1 MSLFASLAA
10 IGTAISSGIGAAA
23 GGIATAAGISGT
35 AGTAATLGATAGGLT
50 ATGAA
55 AGTGLA
61 GAIGST
67 VGTAAT
73 GALAGS
79 ALGAG
84 TTAAMGGDPGQG
96 ALMGAAGGALT
107 GGAMGAL
114 GSGGGAAGSAATTAN
129 EAVLNPAANAAA
141 PGVQTVGDVA
151 TDTAMHQVANAVN
164 PGSSTAASV
173 APVSSQSANGLGG
186 LGSLFGNDTVKSV
199 GVDLAKEGIGSGVQN
214 MQAGAQSRANN
225 RNAIAAIQSGE
236 QQRKSEDEALNRK
249 MNTLYGGLNQ
259 GRGIG
264 MAKGGEVG
272 LQEGQFIIPADVVS
286 ALGNGST
293 KAGAKFLDEFF
304 KA

>member
-1 MSLFASLAA
+1 M
-10 IGTAISSGIGAAA
+10 
-23 GGIATAAGISGT
+23 
-35 AGTAATLGATAGGLT
+35 
-50 ATGAA
+50 
-55 AGTGLA
+55 
-61 GAIGST
+61 
-67 VGTAAT
+67 
-73 GALAGS
+73 
-79 ALGAG
+79 
-84 TTAAMGGDPGQG
+84 QG
-96 ALMGAAGGALT
+96 A
-107 GGAMGAL
+107 
-114 GSGGGAAGSAATTAN
+114 
-129 EAVLNPAANAAA
+129 E
-141 PGVQTVGDVA
+141 Q
-151 TDTAMHQVANAVN
+151 
-164 PGSSTAASV
+164 
-173 APVSSQSANGLGG
+173 
-186 LGSLFGNDTVKSV
+186 
-199 GVDLAKEGIGSGVQN
+199 GITSGVQN

>member
-1 MSLFASLAA
+1 MSLFGTLTA
-10 IGTAISSGIGAAA
+10 IGGA
-23 GGIATAAGISGT
+23 IATAASTIGAPVAGLASAMGAS
-35 AGTAATLGATAGGLT
+35 AGTAATAGSI
-50 ATGAA
+50 
-55 AGTGLA
+55 AGSA
-61 GAIGST
+61 AIGSAS
-67 VGTAAT
+67 GAALSAAT
-73 GALAGS
+73 
-79 ALGAG
+79 
-84 TTAAMGGDPGQG
+84 GGDPGQG
-96 ALMGAAGGALT
+96 ALFGALT
-107 GGAMGAL
+107 GGVGAGAGAAL
-114 GSGGGAAGSAATTAN
+114 GAAGGSTGGAAGGITGSAGQAATAAQPSVSAITQGVASPGFQQAATGIQGAA
-129 EAVLNPAANAAA
+129 EVAAAEPSVSAVTQGIGSPAFQQASQAAANNA
-141 PGVQTVGDVA
+141 GV
-151 TDTAMHQVANAVN
+151 
-164 PGSSTAASV
+164 
-173 APVSSQSANGLGG
+173 GG
-186 LGSLFGNDTVKSV
+186 LGSLLNNDTVKSV